1 MIYTTLA
8 KIKTHDPC
16 ASGWEKLIRH
26 LGNTEADDEPLGLD
40 IILRSNGFENA
51 LWALRA
57 VEGHDR
63 EIRHLACDFAEH
75 VLHVY
80 ERRYPDDSRPRTA
93 IEVSR
98 RYVDG
103 LATKSEL
110 VAARAATRAA
120 ARAAEWAAA
129 TNAAYAA
136 ADAAAAA
143 ARAGARAAEWSAATR
158 AAYAAADA
166 AGEEERAWQ
175 EQHFREWLNDIK

>member
-1 MIYTTLA
+1 MIYTTLE
-8 KIKTHDPC
+8 KIKAHRPC
-16 ASGWEKLIRH
+16 ADGLKKLLRH
-26 LGNTEADDEPLGLD
+26 LGKTDSDDEPLGLD

-110 VAARAATRAA
+110 VAAGVAA
-120 ARAAEWAAA
+120 AAAA
-129 TNAAYAA
+129 DAAAYAA

-143 ARAGARAAEWSAATR
+143 VVWARAAAEGDAERAAEGAADAAWAARAATR
-158 AAYAAADA
+158 A
-166 AGEEERAWQ
+166 GERIWQ
-175 EQHFREWLNDIK
+175 ERRFREWLNDIK